1 MRARL
6 PCSCSTA
13 VARGP
18 LETWLRLAYCAHT
31 GPAHSNVVSPAQMTA
46 DAALLYKWRIGEPGM
61 EKGEKAPDFS
71 LPDQNG
77 HVVSLKSLRG
87 KTVVLF
93 FYPKADTPG

>member
-1 MRARL
+1 M
-6 PCSCSTA
+6 
-13 VARGP
+13 ARGP
-18 LETWLRLAYCAHT
+18 LETCGRRAYCAHA
-31 GPAHSNVVSPAQMTA
+31 GLERSVISVAQMTRA
-46 DAALLYKWRIGEPGM
+46 AALLYKWRIGERGM

-77 HVVSLKSLRG
+77 NVVSLKSLRG